1 MDLKSTYH
9 LQKDY
14 TFHEHELRIQHNE
27 KIQGDVIFSHY
38 GSFSQD
44 FITTISDV
52 IEPILLQESLPQS
65 SVKRLFSMLIEGLQ
79 NIRKHGLV
87 NSKGTKSGHV
97 MIFKTNE
104 TCTISFGN
112 YVFSSHKLFLSNYLN
127 ELKTQSKEQLKR
139 KYLKLMRESFI
150 STNQQTKLGL
160 ITIFMKSNVSVDF
173 QFVNVTKDIFYFD
186 LLVQIEIVD

>member
-1 MDLKSTYH
+1 MDTKTTYH

-14 TFHEHELRIQHNE
+14 KFHEHDMRIQHNQQ
-27 KIQGDVIFSHY
+27 IQGDIIFSHY
-38 GSFSQD
+38 GAFSQD

-52 IEPILLQESLPQS
+52 IEPILLKKSLPHS

-79 NIRKHGLV
+79 NIRKHGLS

-97 MIFKTNE
+97 IIFKTNQ

-112 YVFSSHKLFLSNYLN
+112 YIYSSDKLFLSNYLN
-127 ELKTQSKEQLKR
+127 ELNSLSKGQLKR
-139 KYLKLMRESFI
+139 KYLKLMRDSFI
-150 STNQQTKLGL
+150 SANQQTKLGL

-173 QFVNVTKDIFYFD
+173 QFVNVTKEIFYFD
-186 LLVQIEIVD
+186 LLVEIEIDE